1 MRVLAIIP
9 AREGSKG
16 IKDKNV
22 TPCNGRPL
30 IAWTIDAARKAGE
43 IDRLIISTDS
53 LRYRDILEHDYGADL
68 FPFIRPEKYAKDKTP
83 SSEVVIHALD
93 KLEELGEEPFDI
105 VVLLEPT
112 SPLRTPEQ
120 INEAIQLLKQAPRAR
135 AIVSVVE
142 DSNHHP
148 LLAFEIDKVGR
159 LIPYGNLTG
168 PSGADAKYPGHP
180 RRQALRPAYFMS
192 GDIYLSYVDTYR
204 ERLSFNHE
212 LTAAYKVQHWQAPEV
227 DEPHDLIVVDALLKA
242 RQGGKI

>member
-1 MRVLAIIP
+1 MTEKKRVLAIIP

-22 TPCNGRPL
+22 SACNGKPL
-30 IAWTIDAARKAGE
+30 IAWTIEAAKKAGE
-43 IDRLIISTDS
+43 IDRLIVSTDS
-53 LRYRDILEHDYGADL
+53 ARYRDILEHDYGEEL
-68 FPFIRPEKYAKDKTP
+68 FPFFRPEKYAKDKTP
-83 SSEVVIHALD
+83 SSDVVIHALD
-93 KLEELGEEPFDI
+93 KLEELEEGPFDI

-120 INEAIQLLKQAPRAR
+120 INEAIQLLKQAPKAR
-135 AIVSVVE
+135 ALVSVVE

-148 LLAFEIDKVGR
+148 LLAFEIDKDKR
-159 LIPYGNLTG
+159 LVPYGQEHN
-168 PSGADAKYPGHP
+168 KEYPGHP

-192 GDIYLSYVDTYR
+192 GDLYLSYVDTYR
-204 ERLSFNHE
+204 ERKSFNHE
-212 LTAAYKVQHWQAPEV
+212 LTAAYKVEHWQAPEV